1 MKKLTLKFANGLDA
15 NKEYSFE
22 ASPALSVDIG
32 RDPACKIAV
41 HEKEDVVSRRHAII
55 QLADPEKLD
64 SLIIVDNASANGL
77 FVNDAEVKQRHPIND
92 EDVIRLGR
100 NGPTIVV
107 TFEPKP
113 QKATRLVSVAPVAKA
128 TRLEVPVQTVT
139 QENLSEQATSN
150 SQSPAKPL
158 GSIGKETLERRIE
171 EVTNKSNKKLFS
183 LGAVALGLLLAVGGF
198 SFYKTKQQAQDI
210 EVVKVATKEALNK
223 PATLDPGM
231 ATKIK
236 TEWGNSTVQIE
247 ARWQIVDGTSG
258 SPVYH
263 KIETLKKEVYP
274 LYREMQDNTIRPV
287 ITLDAKEGFGAFG
300 GTHTG
305 SGFVVSKD
313 GFVMTNKH
321 VAEGW
326 TAPFAFSFPGVLIK
340 KDGTRDMVY
349 SLPVTQKNWLPMKD
363 SYFLE
368 DAKETTK
375 RRFEGRNISLF
386 VVFPNSSIRVP
397 ARNGASSNRHDVA
410 LLKIDAS
417 TQLNPMQLNSEARST
432 VQPGNKLVQ
441 LGYPGLSSTTY
452 LAMRSQE
459 GANASYASSTVQDVS
474 VNEGIVTKLVPI
486 VNNSNIDAFVVSD
499 RGDYI
504 EMNINHSGPG
514 NSGGPIFDAQGKVV
528 ALFTAD
534 LSNKNTSG
542 RIALGVP
549 INYGLELLDPTQK
562 VFK

>member
-1 MKKLTLKFANGLDA
+1 MKKLILKFANGLDA

-22 ASPALSVDIG
+22 AGPTLSVDIG

-41 HEKEDVVSRRHAII
+41 HEKEDIVSRRHAII

-77 FVNDAEVKQRHPIND
+77 FVNDLEVKQRHPIND

-113 QKATRLVSVAPVAKA
+113 QKATRLVSAAPVAKA

-139 QENLSEQATSN
+139 QENLSEQATAN
-150 SQSPAKPL
+150 SQTPAKPL

-198 SFYKTKQQAQDI
+198 SFYKTKQQAQEI
-210 EVVKVATKEALNK
+210 EVVKGEAQEALKK

-231 ATKIK
+231 ATKIR

-247 ARWQIVDGTSG
+247 ARWQIFDGTTG

-263 KIETLKKEVYP
+263 QIFTFENEKYP
-274 LYREMQDNTIRPV
+274 LYREMSDNSIRPI
-287 ITLDAKEGFGAFG
+287 ITFDAKEGMGAFG

-326 TAPFAFSFPGVLIK
+326 TAPFGFKFPGVLIK
-340 KDGTRDMVY
+340 KDGTKDII
-349 SLPVTQKNWLPMKD
+349 STLPDSQKEWSPMRD
-363 SYFLE
+363 SYFVE
-368 DAKETTK
+368 ESKESTK
-375 RRFEGRNISLF
+375 RRFEGRNIALF

-397 ARNGASSNRHDVA
+397 ARNGSSSNRHDVA
-410 LLKIDAS
+410 LLKIDTS
-417 TQLNPMQLNSEARST
+417 TQLTPVELNTEAHKT

-459 GANASYASSTVQDVS
+459 GATASYASTTVQDVS
-474 VNEGIVTKLVPI
+474 VNEGIVSKLVPRI
-486 VNNSNIDAFVVSD
+486 TNSNIDAFVVSKL
-499 RGDYI
+499 GDYI

-534 LSNKNTSG
+534 LSNRNTSG
-542 RIALGVP
+542 SIALGVP
-549 INYGLELLDPTQK
+549 ISYGLELLDPTQK